1 MDTVMEQTFCQNCNS
16 VFESSYKFCPNC
28 GCANDDANQP
38 PQNEKPPHTDPSW
51 VYTPPTYDPPLYA
64 SFYGNG
70 FGTAGLWIGILS
82 RILFWFA
89 ILYMQTERP
98 NFFFAVWLIGIC
110 ITSTVHGMAL
120 SIVGLCRRFR
130 PKGKAIAG
138 LILNAVSLFIVMII
152 YVVYVIILY

>member
-1 MDTVMEQTFCQNCNS
+1 MEQTLCHNCNT

-28 GCANDDANQP
+28 GCANDDSHDA
-38 PQNEKPPHTDPSW
+38 
-51 VYTPPTYDPPLYA
+51 YTPPIPAPTPYDPYYVPAYA
-64 SFYGNG
+64 SFLGNG

-89 ILYMQTERP
+89 VFYMQTERP
-98 NFFFAVWLIGIC
+98 NFFFACWLIGIC

-120 SIVGLCRRFR
+120 SIVGLCRRLR

-138 LILNAVSLFIVMII
+138 LILNAVGLFAVMLIYII
-152 YVVYVIILY
+152 YIYAIII